1 MMVQQYRF
9 TNYSLFLC
17 SSLRFST
24 DSLMD
29 RSFHISTDLL
39 GYTGGNIMA
48 DVLQDGG
55 SRSAVLGGHLGSDGH
70 WVSHCMS
77 ETVSVIRVSLGIS
90 LSIDMGDHSRP
101 HSLHILTDGVLMSS
115 DRLAHHHGLRC
126 TLGFSMTRLTHNN
139 SLSDNLADRQHY
151 RGMDIGSVGYIR
163 SVAIAIVWIRI
174 SIRSW
179 SWSSQGD
186 CSKEGNSECSLH
198 YAGLRLPVVSVTE
211 QLSVCA
217 PM

>member
-1 MMVQQYRF
+1 MMVQQCKA

-39 GYTGGNIMA
+39 GHTGGNIMA

-70 WVSHCMS
+70 WVSHGMRK
-77 ETVSVIRVSLGIS
+77 TVSVNGVSLGIS
-90 LSIDMGDHSRP
+90 LSIDMGDHSRY
-101 HSLHILTDGVLMSS
+101 HSLHILTDRFLMSS
-115 DRLAHHHGLRC
+115 D
-126 TLGFSMTRLTHNN
+126 RLTHNN

-151 RGMDIGSVGYIR
+151 RGMDIGSMGYIR
-163 SVAIAIVWIRI
+163 SVAIAIEWIRI

-179 SWSSQGD
+179 SSQGD
-186 CSKEGNSECSLH
+186 CSK
-198 YAGLRLPVVSVTE
+198 VIT
-211 QLSVCA
+211 
-217 PM
+217 

>member
-55 SRSAVLGGHLGSDGH
+55 SRSAVLGGHLGSDCH

-90 LSIDMGDHSRP
+90 LSIEVGHHSR
-101 HSLHILTDGVLMSS
+101 HYSLHILTDGVLMSS
-115 DRLAHHHGLRC
+115 DCLANHHGLRC
-126 TLGFSMTRLTHNN
+126 TLGLSMT
-139 SLSDNLADRQHY
+139 
-151 RGMDIGSVGYIR
+151 
-163 SVAIAIVWIRI
+163 
-174 SIRSW
+174 
-179 SWSSQGD
+179 
-186 CSKEGNSECSLH
+186 
-198 YAGLRLPVVSVTE
+198 
-211 QLSVCA
+211 
-217 PM
+217 

>member
-1 MMVQQYRF
+1 
-9 TNYSLFLC
+9 
-17 SSLRFST
+17 
-24 DSLMD
+24 
-29 RSFHISTDLL
+29 
-39 GYTGGNIMA
+39 MA
-48 DVLQDGG
+48 DVLQDGS
-55 SRSAVLGGHLGSDGH
+55 SRSAVLGGHLGGDGH
-70 WVSHCMS
+70 WVSYGMRK
-77 ETVSVIRVSLGIS
+77 TVSVKRGSLGIS
-90 LSIDMGDHSRP
+90 LSIDMGDHSGY
-101 HSLHILTDGVLMSS
+101 HSLHILTDRFLMSS
-115 DRLAHHHGLRC
+115 DCLAHHH
-126 TLGFSMTRLTHNN
+126 

-211 QLSVCA
+211 QLSVC
-217 PM
+217 PH

>member
-1 MMVQQYRF
+1 MMVQPYRF

-17 SSLRFST
+17 NSLRFST

-39 GYTGGNIMA
+39 GHTGGNIMA

-55 SRSAVLGGHLGSDGH
+55 TRSAVLGGHLGSDGH

-77 ETVSVIRVSLGIS
+77 ETVSVIRVSLGIP
-90 LSIDMGDHSRP
+90 LSIDVGNHRRH

-115 DRLAHHHGLRC
+115 DRIAHYHGLRC
-126 TLGFSMTRLTHNN
+126 TLGLSMTRLTHNN
-139 SLSDNLADRQHY
+139 SLSDNLADRHHY

-163 SVAIAIVWIRI
+163 SVAIAIEWIRI
-174 SIRSW
+174 SIR

-186 CSKEGNSECSLH
+186 CSKEGNS
-198 YAGLRLPVVSVTE
+198 
-211 QLSVCA
+211 
-217 PM
+217 